1 MTAGALRRWCLAQA
15 GSTEEFPFGERASVF
30 KVAGKMFALSV
41 LEGRPLEVS
50 VKCDPELAEGLRA
63 SYDAVRAGYHLNK
76 RHWITITLDGSL
88 ADNTVREL
96 VQDSYELV
104 VSGLSRRR
112 RAELSRPK

>member
-1 MTAGALRRWCLAQA
+1 MTAGALRRSCLAQA
-15 GSTEEFPFGERASVF
+15 GATEEFPFGERASVF
-30 KVAGKMFALSV
+30 KVAGKMFALS
-41 LEGRPLEVS
+41 LLDASPLEVS

-63 SYDAVRAGYHLNK
+63 SYESVRAGYHLNK

-88 ADNTVREL
+88 ADNAVREL
-96 VQDSYELV
+96 IQDSYDLV